1 MERYIVKVFLGSDK
15 AGLELKNVIK
25 TYINKEINDLEVI
38 DTTPEG
44 AEDFVES
51 SLAVTKSIKDNEGS
65 TGILFDETGAGS
77 FMAASK
83 IKGIITA
90 EISDEHSAYMTREHN
105 NGSMLKIGSG
115 IVGDRLDKK
124 ITKTFLSAEYSGGRH
139 QIRVDMLDAMC

>member
-44 AEDFVES
+44 AEDFVEL

-90 EISDEHSAYMTREHN
+90 EISDEHSAKMTRDHN
-105 NGSMLKIGSG
+105 NASLITLGSG
-115 IVGDRLDKK
+115 IVRGS
-124 ITKTFLSAEYSGGRH
+124 FG
-139 QIRVDMLDAMC
+139 